1 MFGMTW
7 PVLARRSVPAR
18 PCHISGIVFF
28 GCAAI
33 FATKSSNER
42 CFKRIYTTLQN
53 HCKSDRLGF
62 LTQEP
67 KLWVLNARTL
77 RPQGSSGELK
87 SGLQTSDQLDAL
99 LTEGREAQVKKRA
112 RVSSATQA
120 QLPVPSRVVPIAVA
134 SGSDA
139 HAKLTASFVRNLGV
153 MCHIPV
159 SGSRPTGIAW
169 QAFLRD
175 LAHLT
180 GAKLVWGGPPSST
193 CQNVLAK
200 DFDLQWETLRSELAQ
215 RRSDLEG
222 VLCHDGWED
231 PWKKTIVGCVISYLN
246 PEGHGNFEISLS
258 HGPRHFSSLSP

>member
-1 MFGMTW
+1 MDE
-7 PVLARRSVPAR
+7 PRRPKRTA
-18 PCHISGIVFF
+18 PCHGAPSPLWQLLETTGQERHLSTGKKEFEVRCKIANCKEPVFWEMHR
-28 GCAAI
+28 
-33 FATKSSNER
+33 SLSR
-42 CFKRIYTTLQN
+42 CYSHLLKQ
-53 HCKSDRLGF
+53 HG
-62 LTQEP
+62 
-67 KLWVLNARTL
+67 V
-77 RPQGSSGELK
+77 SSGELK

-99 LTEGREAQVKKRA
+99 LTEGRVAQVKKRA